1 MNGKQV
7 VAAIALVVG
16 CASGGGQQGTQVQLK
31 IDSTNRTISVSADQ
45 RVSVDPELAILHVGF
60 ATSPSDA
67 KTAYA
72 VGAKTSNGVVAALK
86 QAGIPE
92 ASIRSESQRLESVDS
107 KAHKFRL
114 VQSWTI
120 KTPPERVAEVLDVA
134 VGAGATDS
142 GQIDWTVKDEKA
154 LEDQA
159 LLGAAARAK
168 SDAAVLAAGIGVRL
182 GSVVYATNQVSGSSS
197 SVFAYANNGAY
208 EKKDKLAAAPELAIE
223 PRKVSRTATVYA
235 VFAIE

>member
-1 MNGKQV
+1 MNGTQ
-7 VAAIALVVG
+7 AIAVIVLVLGGAAVG
-16 CASGGGQQGTQVQLK
+16 AQQGTQVQLK
-31 IDSTNRTISVSADQ
+31 IDSTNRTLMVSADQ

-60 ATSPSDA
+60 ETSPFDA
-67 KTAYA
+67 KTSYA
-72 VGAKTSNGVVAALK
+72 AGAKTSNGIVAALK

-92 ASIRSESQRLESVDS
+92 TSIRSESQRLESVDS

-120 KTPPERVAEVLDVA
+120 KTPPERVAEILDVA
-134 VGAGATDS
+134 VSAGATDS

-159 LLGAAARAK
+159 LEGAAGRAR
-168 SDAAVLAAGIGVRL
+168 SDAAVLAAGMGVRL
-182 GSVVYATNQVSGSSS
+182 GPVVYVTNQVSGASTSF
-197 SVFAYANNGAY
+197 FANANNAVF
-208 EKKDKLAAAPELAIE
+208 KDKEELRASPQLSIE